1 MRISFISNLHVVL
14 SVTSVLGFHFT
25 LFHYC
30 RRMKFTR
37 EAICE
42 ILAHCDS
49 QDLTSLVDTLLES
62 GSIKDV
68 RAVRSPEVG
77 TVQLQV
83 REPICEERFILGDAL
98 VTVAEVAVGSSLGW
112 AMRTGNDP
120 HGAVAAAILDGW
132 VAQSTLET
140 DALHLNMFED
150 LLEATVLQKS
160 AERSMKTSQVLSTA
174 IQFEE
179 LD

>member
-1 MRISFISNLHVVL
+1 
-14 SVTSVLGFHFT
+14 
-25 LFHYC
+25 
-30 RRMKFTR
+30 MKFTR

-42 ILAHCDS
+42 ILSHCAT
-49 QDLTSLVDTLLES
+49 QELTFVVDKLLEA
-62 GSIKDV
+62 GAVKDV
-68 RAVRSPEVG
+68 RAVRSPEIG

-83 REPICEERFILGDAL
+83 REPICRERFVLGDAL

-112 AMRTGNDP
+112 AMRMGNDP

-132 VAQSTLET
+132 VAQSTPET
-140 DALHLNMFED
+140 DAVHLTMLED
-150 LLEATVLQKS
+150 LLQATVLQES
-160 AERSMKTSQVLSTA
+160 AERLLKTTQVLSTA

>member
-1 MRISFISNLHVVL
+1 MN
-14 SVTSVLGFHFT
+14 
-25 LFHYC
+25 
-30 RRMKFTR
+30 FTR
-37 EAICE
+37 ESICE
-42 ILAHCDS
+42 ILSHCPT
-49 QDLTSLVDTLLES
+49 QDLTSLVDTLLEV
-62 GSIKDV
+62 GAVEDV

-83 REPICEERFILGDAL
+83 REPICRERFILGDAL

-112 AMRTGNDP
+112 AMRMGNDP

-132 VAQSTLET
+132 LAQPTLEI
-140 DALHLNMFED
+140 DALHLTMVDN
-150 LLEATVLQKS
+150 LLQATAVKQTTEQSL
-160 AERSMKTSQVLSTA
+160 KTSQVLSTA

>member
-1 MRISFISNLHVVL
+1 MN
-14 SVTSVLGFHFT
+14 
-25 LFHYC
+25 
-30 RRMKFTR
+30 FTR
-37 EAICE
+37 ESICE
-42 ILAHCDS
+42 ILSHCPT
-49 QDLTSLVDTLLES
+49 QDITSLVDSLLEV
-62 GSIKDV
+62 GAVKDV

-83 REPICEERFILGDAL
+83 REPICRERFILGDAL

-132 VAQSTLET
+132 LAQSTLEI
-140 DALHLNMFED
+140 DALHLTMVDN
-150 LLEATVLQKS
+150 LLQATAAKQTTEQSL
-160 AERSMKTSQVLSTA
+160 KTSQVLSTA

>member
-1 MRISFISNLHVVL
+1 MN
-14 SVTSVLGFHFT
+14 
-25 LFHYC
+25 
-30 RRMKFTR
+30 FTR

-42 ILAHCDS
+42 ILSHCAT
-49 QDLTSLVDTLLES
+49 QDLTSFVDTLLEV
-62 GSIKDV
+62 GVIKDV

-77 TVQLQV
+77 TVQLQF
-83 REPICEERFILGDAL
+83 REPICQERCILGDAL

-112 AMRTGNDP
+112 AMRMGNDP

-132 VAQSTLET
+132 VAQSTPET
-140 DALHLNMFED
+140 DALHLTMLED
-150 LLEATVLQKS
+150 LLEATVLQES
-160 AERSMKTSQVLSTA
+160 AERSLKTTQVLSTA

>member
-1 MRISFISNLHVVL
+1 MNFN
-14 SVTSVLGFHFT
+14 
-25 LFHYC
+25 
-30 RRMKFTR
+30 R
-37 EAICE
+37 ESICE
-42 ILAHCDS
+42 ILSDCS
-49 QDLTSLVDTLLES
+49 TQDLTSLVDTLLEV
-62 GSIKDV
+62 GAVKDV

-83 REPICEERFILGDAL
+83 REPICRERFILGDAL

-132 VAQSTLET
+132 LAQSSPEV
-140 DALHLNMFED
+140 DALHLTMVDN
-150 LLEATVLQKS
+150 LLQATAAKQTIEQSL
-160 AERSMKTSQVLSTA
+160 KTSQVLSTA

>member
-1 MRISFISNLHVVL
+1 MN
-14 SVTSVLGFHFT
+14 
-25 LFHYC
+25 
-30 RRMKFTR
+30 FTR
-37 EAICE
+37 ESICE
-42 ILAHCDS
+42 ILSHCPT
-49 QDLTSLVDTLLES
+49 QDLTSLVDALLEV
-62 GSIKDV
+62 GAVKDV

-83 REPICEERFILGDAL
+83 REPICRERFILGDAL

-132 VAQSTLET
+132 VAQSTPET
-140 DALHLNMFED
+140 DALHLTMLED
-150 LLEATVLQKS
+150 LLQATVLHES
-160 AERSMKTSQVLSTA
+160 AERSLKTTQVLSTA

-179 LD
+179 MD

>member
-1 MRISFISNLHVVL
+1 MN
-14 SVTSVLGFHFT
+14 
-25 LFHYC
+25 
-30 RRMKFTR
+30 FTR

-42 ILAHCDS
+42 ILSHCAT
-49 QDLTSLVDTLLES
+49 QDLTSVVDKLLEV
-62 GSIKDV
+62 GAVKDV
-68 RAVRSPEVG
+68 RAVRSPEIG

-83 REPICEERFILGDAL
+83 REAICQERFILGDAL

-112 AMRTGNDP
+112 AMRMGNDP

-132 VAQSTLET
+132 VAQSTPDT
-140 DALHLNMFED
+140 DAVHLTMLED
-150 LLEATVLQKS
+150 LLKATVLQES
-160 AERSMKTSQVLSTA
+160 TDRSLKTTQVLSTA

>member
-1 MRISFISNLHVVL
+1 MN
-14 SVTSVLGFHFT
+14 
-25 LFHYC
+25 
-30 RRMKFTR
+30 FTR

-42 ILAHCDS
+42 ILSHCAT
-49 QDLTSLVDTLLES
+49 QDLTSFVDTLLEV
-62 GSIKDV
+62 GVIKDV

-83 REPICEERFILGDAL
+83 REPICQERFILGDAL

-132 VAQSTLET
+132 VAQSTPEA
-140 DALHLNMFED
+140 DALHLTMLED
-150 LLEATVLQKS
+150 LLQATVLHES
-160 AERSMKTSQVLSTA
+160 TERSLKTTQVLSTA